1 MRSTRAA
8 QGFTLVELMLAA
20 LVGCLLCSVAF
31 QLLFAE
37 TRQGGSLAE
46 SLQLKQWQRRTLQLL
61 KGDLEHA
68 SSLQL
73 DPDVSVEWP
82 CALADRQPKLA
93 ITPRDGSGSVVYSLG
108 PAPSAIWRGDV
119 LMRCGPAFD
128 LHGGIRRGSRYQ
140 NRVVLDGMDDFQ
152 LHQPLGLPVL
162 QIQLEQRTAWEARSV
177 PREWVN
183 RLLAR
188 APAGKR

>member
-37 TRQGGSLAE
+37 TRQGGSFAD
-46 SLQLKQWQRRTLQLL
+46 SLQLKQWQRRTLQLV
-61 KGDLEHA
+61 KGDLERA
-68 SSLQL
+68 SRWQI
-73 DPDVSVEWP
+73 DPDPSGSWP

-93 ITPRDGSGSVVYSLG
+93 ITPRDGSDPVVYSLG
-108 PAPSAIWRGDV
+108 SAPSAIWRGEV

-128 LHGGIRRGSRYQ
+128 LHGGIRNGSRYQ
-140 NRVVLDGMDDFQ
+140 NRVVLDGVERFE
-152 LHQPLGLPVL
+152 LHQPSGLPVL
-162 QIQLEQRTAWEARSV
+162 QMQLEQHTRQGGRV
-177 PREWVN
+177 
-183 RLLAR
+183 RLQ
-188 APAGKR
+188 GVG

>member
-8 QGFTLVELMLAA
+8 QGFTLLELMLAA
-20 LVGCLLCSVAF
+20 LLGCFLCGVAF

-37 TRQGGSLAE
+37 TRQGGAFAE

-61 KGDLEHA
+61 KGDLERA
-68 SSLQL
+68 SSWQI
-73 DPDVSVEWP
+73 DPDVTADWP

-93 ITPRDGSGSVVYSLG
+93 ITPRDGSDLVVYSLG

-128 LHGGIRRGSRYQ
+128 LHGGIRSGSRYQ
-140 NRVVLDGMDDFQ
+140 NRVVLDDVDRFQ
-152 LHQPLGLPVL
+152 LQQPSGLPVL
-162 QIQLEQRTAWEARSV
+162 QMQLEQRTRRGGRVRSQGV
-177 PREWVN
+177 
-183 RLLAR
+183 
-188 APAGKR
+188 G

>member
-20 LVGCLLCSVAF
+20 LLGTFFCGVMF

-37 TRQGGSLAE
+37 TRHGGALAE
-46 SLQLKQWQRRTLQLL
+46 SLQLKQWQRRTLELL
-61 KGDLEHA
+61 KGDLERA
-68 SSLQL
+68 SSWQI
-73 DPDVSVEWP
+73 DPDVTADWS

-93 ITPRDGSGSVVYSLG
+93 ITPRDGLDPVVYSLG

-128 LHGGIRRGSRYQ
+128 LQGGIRSGSRYQ
-140 NRVVLDGMDDFQ
+140 NRVVLDGVDRFH
-152 LHQPLGLPVL
+152 LHQPSGLPVL
-162 QIQLEQRTAWEARSV
+162 QMELEQRTRRGGRVRSQGV
-177 PREWVN
+177 
-183 RLLAR
+183 
-188 APAGKR
+188 G

>member
-1 MRSTRAA
+1 MCRPRSA
-8 QGFTLVELMLAA
+8 QGFTLVEVMLAA
-20 LVGCLLCSVAF
+20 LLGTFFCGVVF

-37 TRQGGSLAE
+37 TRQGGALAE
-46 SLQLKQWQRRTLQLL
+46 SFQLKQWQRRTLELL
-61 KGDLEHA
+61 KGDLERA
-68 SSLQL
+68 SSWQL
-73 DPDVSVEWP
+73 DPDVSAEWP

-119 LMRCGPAFD
+119 LMRCGPAFN

-140 NRVVLDGMDDFQ
+140 NRVVLDCMDDFQ

-162 QIQLEQRTAWEARSV
+162 QIQLEQRTRLGGKVRSQGV
-177 PREWVN
+177 
-183 RLLAR
+183 
-188 APAGKR
+188 G

>member
-1 MRSTRAA
+1 MFRPRSA

-20 LVGCLLCSVAF
+20 LLGTFLCGVVF

-37 TRQGGSLAE
+37 TRQGGALAE
-46 SLQLKQWQRRTLQLL
+46 SLQLKQWQRRTLELL
-61 KGDLEHA
+61 KGDLERA
-68 SSLQL
+68 SIWQI
-73 DPDVSVEWP
+73 DPDASADWP

-128 LHGGIRRGSRYQ
+128 LHGRIRRGSRYQ
-140 NRVVLDGMDDFQ
+140 NRVVLDGVDDFQ

-162 QIQLEQRTAWEARSV
+162 QIQLEQRTRLGGKVRSQGV
-177 PREWVN
+177 
-183 RLLAR
+183 
-188 APAGKR
+188 G